1 MKPEIT
7 TLANGIRVASCR
19 MPQVET
25 VSLGLWVGVGARHE
39 EEHEHGLSHLLEH
52 MAFKGTASRSARRIA
67 EEIEEVGG
75 DLNASTGLDSTAYYA
90 RVLKGDDNVA
100 LTLLA
105 DILLNSSFSE
115 DELEKE
121 REVILQELA
130 GAKDDPEDIAYEMLQ
145 ETAFPG
151 QAVGRPIL
159 GTPKSVRSITA
170 ADLKGFLARK
180 YAPRAM
186 VFSAAGAID
195 HDAWVRHVE
204 ALFGGLTPRKDGGES
219 RARYVGGISA
229 SAKSFEQAHLLI
241 GFPSPS
247 ILDDDYMAAQ
257 VFSGVLGGGMSSRLF
272 QEVREKR
279 GLCYAIYSSLWG
291 LRDTGMLAVHAAT
304 GARMV
309 DELAGVVAGEL
320 AALAA
325 EGPGA
330 GELHRAKAQLKAGL
344 LMALESSSV
353 RAEQMARHILA
364 HDRLIS
370 PAELT
375 RRVEQVTPERVQ
387 DLAHTL
393 LEQRPTLALVG
404 SGRKAKEQAENAA
417 AAIAKTIMR
426 V

>member
-1 MKPEIT
+1 MT
-7 TLANGIRVASCR
+7 
-19 MPQVET
+19 
-25 VSLGLWVGVGARHE
+25 
-39 EEHEHGLSHLLEH
+39 
-52 MAFKGTASRSARRIA
+52 
-67 EEIEEVGG
+67 
-75 DLNASTGLDSTAYYA
+75 
-90 RVLKGDDNVA
+90 
-100 LTLLA
+100 
-105 DILLNSSFSE
+105 
-115 DELEKE
+115 
-121 REVILQELA
+121 
-130 GAKDDPEDIAYEMLQ
+130 
-145 ETAFPG
+145 
-151 QAVGRPIL
+151 
-159 GTPKSVRSITA
+159 
-170 ADLKGFLARK
+170 
-180 YAPRAM
+180 
-186 VFSAAGAID
+186 
-195 HDAWVRHVE
+195 
-204 ALFGGLTPRKDGGES
+204 
-219 RARYVGGISA
+219 
-229 SAKSFEQAHLLI
+229 
-241 GFPSPS
+241 
-247 ILDDDYMAAQ
+247 AQ

-320 AALAA
+320 AALAV

-387 DLAHTL
+387 DLARTL